1 MKKVLIL
8 LVISLIVVSCSADD
22 KKKPTTEENKTE
34 QKVDTRKIA
43 KRAEYKSGVVEYIT
57 KGFSTGKQ
65 TLYFDDWGFKNAV
78 IQTMKVGETTVQNHI
93 IITEGWTYQMN
104 KTENRYFKVKNDDSE
119 KYRKLYEKFKSNEEA
134 TNELLK
140 QAGGKMIGKENF
152 MDKDCDIWEMPAQNS
167 KNWLWK
173 GVILKSVMSM
183 PIGQLTFEAT
193 SIKLDVAIPDSVFAI
208 PQNVEFKI
216 VSSKKKEGL

>member
-22 KKKPTTEENKTE
+22 KKKPTTEANKTE
-34 QKVDTRKIA
+34 QKVDTRKMA
-43 KRAEYKSGVVEYIT
+43 KRAEYKSGVVEYTT

-93 IITEGWTYQMN
+93 IITEGWTYQIN
-104 KTENRYFKVKNDDSE
+104 KTEKRYFKVKNDDSE
-119 KYRKLYEKFKSNEEA
+119 KYRVLYEKFKNNEDA

-140 QAGGKMIGKENF
+140 QAGGKMIGKEKF
-152 MDKDCDIWEMPAQNS
+152 MEKDCDIWEMTTQNS

-183 PIGQLTFEAT
+183 PFGKLTFEAI

-216 VSSKKKEGL
+216 VSSKKKDGL